1 MKRFSRELLARSVA
15 AGRKAR
21 GLSQSQLAQA
31 AGINRSLLR
40 CLEQGRF
47 LPSPDPLDQ
56 LAQALD
62 LDAAQLWCSFPFPA
76 HVSADRPYRIA
87 VAGTGYVG
95 LSIATVLMVL
105 TEAEA
110 DELLANTHMTFRLS
124 Y

>member
-1 MKRFSRELLARSVA
+1 M
-15 AGRKAR
+15 
-21 GLSQSQLAQA
+21 SQSQLAQA

-56 LAQALD
+56 LAQALE